1 MFVLDMPKVLRQC
14 DILRRVSGL
23 VGSFV
28 LASSLSLSFV
38 FLFACHTHVD
48 MFLPLFCT
56 LAFFF
61 TKQTAY
67 QIYWAGFVQIEK
79 NGRYKEKSD
88 KFLVFDSQK
97 HKIRNIYFFLKRNK
111 NKKWKKRFF
120 IFFYTIFF
128 IFLLFFFIFFYFFY
142 LFLFILFYYYY
153 YYFFIFF
160 DFFNLFEII
169 LFIFLFFFLNSLFPQ
184 KFLKFKVGPWI

>member
-1 MFVLDMPKVLRQC
+1 VVFFGVQQASWEHGGHGTTFAINQLPNKQGYQSNLWIAAEMFVLDMPKVLRQC

-97 HKIRNIYFFLKRNK
+97 HKIRNIYFFF
-111 NKKWKKRFF
+111 KK
-120 IFFYTIFF
+120 
-128 IFLLFFFIFFYFFY
+128 
-142 LFLFILFYYYY
+142 
-153 YYFFIFF
+153 
-160 DFFNLFEII
+160 E
-169 LFIFLFFFLNSLFPQ
+169 Q
-184 KFLKFKVGPWI
+184 K